1 MSLLLPT
8 LAVKTPFA
16 PARATLSR
24 IRPLMI
30 GSHQRR
36 FRSTTVPTTPSDPS
50 ENKEVETTGPKNDS
64 KVKAQP
70 TVHQQPK
77 QIQKHQILCKRRVK
91 YCSFPSVPST
101 DHLEKSEL
109 FPHIIISGY
118 RPLSPEKMI
127 ENDSDTVEYLPLTD
141 ENFHDMVR
149 KMEENQDADRKEPSI
164 WTESALMTES
174 YEEWWRIPREIW
186 KDLKPFSPPPLPGV
200 IQTQMDTGAISKK
213 LGDGKGS
220 DTVTELDEDGDSIVA
235 KGARGNDGVRV
246 RGRKRPLSQLLKLKK
261 ERER

>member
-8 LAVKTPFA
+8 LAVKRPFV

-24 IRPLMI
+24 IRPMLI

-36 FRSTTVPTTPSDPS
+36 FRSTTVPTIPTDPS
-50 ENKEVETTGPKNDS
+50 ENKEVETTSPKNES
-64 KVKAQP
+64 KVKTQP
-70 TVHQQPK
+70 MAHQHQQK
-77 QIQKHQILCKRRVK
+77 QVQKHQVLAKRRVR

-109 FPHIIISGY
+109 FPLIITSGY
-118 RPLSPEKMI
+118 RPLSPDKMI
-127 ENDSDTVEYLPLTD
+127 DNDSDTVEYLPLTD

-149 KMEENQDADRKEPSI
+149 KMEENQDADRREPSI

-186 KDLKPFSPPPLPGV
+186 QDLKPFSPPPLPGV
-200 IQTQMDTGAISKK
+200 IPEKV
-213 LGDGKGS
+213 GS
-220 DTVTELDEDGDSIVA
+220 GEGNDVVTELDKDDGSIVA
-235 KGARGNDGVRV
+235 ETAKGKDSVKV
-246 RGRKRPLSQLLKLKK
+246 RGRKRPLSQLLKFKK
-261 ERER
+261 GREG